1 MVLYTSNNLTQKKD
15 VTMKTLFTILLC
27 SFFTISNLIAA
38 PTSEEAVKD
47 WKNINEAYDSVSG
60 IVDSYNSSCIYNDFE
75 NNLVAIQEVEKEKLP
90 KIKSLL
96 DSFGKKYGTTAGAI
110 DNNMRNLIKD
120 AKAQN
125 PNLRS
130 SGYLYETLKKFA
142 DNVTAIRENTGKQI
156 LKNAE
161 GTLDKMSFFTESI
174 RAKKY
179 AEVKK
184 QLELALKYD
193 PNNKEIKEKLD
204 GIDKKA
210 KDAQKQ
216 IEKGRD
222 EAKWP
227 EPFKNFAGPG
237 NQKKLEALALNFL
250 KNDRDWGGDDK
261 KKVEILNVRIKGNWW
276 SVEKNILGQTT
287 QWGLPVFA
295 AIASGKSINE
305 NVTVCSIS
313 MVTSDNKKEP
323 PFVGVTVGDSWVM
336 RRKNL
341 PGGGGGSASES
352 GFFGTIFWLAL
363 VFGNILAG
371 LIAAAPLL
379 KQKVPQLNALYEKIT
394 PVANIIGVAILAV
407 GVLSL
412 LGAVL
417 QLFLLR
423 FVILSNI
430 LPQISAIAVGLFL
443 GKELLMKKPKLENI
457 SKVSDSDAAKKA
469 EEVAEKTTLKAQ
481 ELLTKYD
488 DKIALL
494 EKYQVKIGLVCI
506 IIGVLHLFLSNWP
519 LI

>member
-1 MVLYTSNNLTQKKD
+1 
-15 VTMKTLFTILLC
+15 MKPLFTILLC

-47 WKNINEAYDSVSG
+47 WKNINQVYDSVSG
-60 IVDSYNSSCIYNDFE
+60 IVDNYNSSCIYNDFE
-75 NNLVAIQEVEKEKLP
+75 KNLVAIQEIEKEKLP
-90 KIKSLL
+90 KVKETI
-96 DSFGKKYGTTAGAI
+96 DSFGKKYGTKAGTI
-110 DNNMRNLIKD
+110 DNNMRDLISK
-120 AKAQN
+120 ARAQN
-125 PNLRS
+125 PKLRS

-142 DNVTAIRENTGKQI
+142 DNVTAIRENTGKHL
-156 LKNAE
+156 LKQTE
-161 GTLDKMSFFTESI
+161 GTLKNMSFFTESI
-174 RAKKY
+174 RAKKF

-193 PNNKEIKEKLD
+193 PNSKEIKEKLD
-204 GIDKKA
+204 GIDKEA
-210 KDAQKQ
+210 KEAQKQ

-237 NQKKLEALALNFL
+237 SSKKLEALALNYL
-250 KNDRDWGGDDK
+250 KNAKDWGGNPK
-261 KKVEILNVRIKGNWW
+261 KKVEILNIRIKGNWW

-295 AIASGKSINE
+295 AVASGKSINE
-305 NVTVCSIS
+305 NATVYSIS

-341 PGGGGGSASES
+341 PGGGGGCSASGC

-371 LIAAAPLL
+371 LIAAAPSL

-412 LGAVL
+412 IGAVL

-430 LPQISAIAVGLFL
+430 LPQVSAIAVGLFL

-457 SKVSDSDAAKKA
+457 SKVSESDAAKKA
-469 EEVAEKTTLKAQ
+469 EQVAENATLKAQ

-494 EKYQVKIGLVCI
+494 EKYQVKIGIACI
-506 IIGVLHLFLSNWP
+506 ILGVLHLFLSNLP

>member
-1 MVLYTSNNLTQKKD
+1 
-15 VTMKTLFTILLC
+15 MKTLFTILFC
-27 SFFTISNLIAA
+27 SFFTISNLTAA

-47 WKNINEAYDSVSG
+47 WKNINAAYDSVSG
-60 IVDSYNSSCIYNDFE
+60 IVDSYNSPCIYNDFE
-75 NNLVAIQEVEKEKLP
+75 NNLVAIQEVEKDKLP

-125 PNLRS
+125 PDLRS

-142 DNVTAIRENTGKQI
+142 DNITAIRENTGKQI
-156 LKNAE
+156 LKEAE
-161 GTLDKMSFFTESI
+161 STLDKMSFFTESI

-193 PNNKEIKEKLD
+193 PNSKEIKEKLD
-204 GIDKKA
+204 GIDKEAKA
-210 KDAQKQ
+210 AQEQ

-237 NQKKLEALALNFL
+237 NQKKLAAIALEYF
-250 KNDRDWGGDDK
+250 KNDEGWGARK
-261 KKVEILNVRIKGNWW
+261 ENPEHCIAVAIRGNWG
-276 SVEKNILGQTT
+276 SSKKNILGQTI
-287 QWGLPVFA
+287 QWYLPVYL
-295 AIASGKSINE
+295 AIYRDKDKDKSIARVFE
-305 NVTVCSIS
+305 LSMLTKEEANVE
-313 MVTSDNKKEP
+313 KEP
-323 PFVGVTVGDSWVM
+323 PFVGITVGDNWVM

-341 PGGGGGSASES
+341 PGGGGSGGCSASGS

-394 PVANIIGVAILAV
+394 PVANIIGVTILAV

-430 LPQISAIAVGLFL
+430 LPQVSAIAVGLFL
-443 GKELLMKKPKLENI
+443 GKELLMKKPNLEKI
-457 SKVSDSDAAKKA
+457 SKVSDSDVAKKA
-469 EEVAEKTTLKAQ
+469 EEVAENATLKAQ

-494 EKYQVKIGLVCI
+494 EKYQVKIGLACI
-506 IIGVLHLFLSNWP
+506 IIGVLHLFLSSWP